1 MYKFKA
7 KVLISMKPTCN
18 CGGFYHPGDVFTE
31 TNEQKAKR
39 YIAKDWVEVLES
51 PVVEIDVKGII
62 PNKELKTTFS
72 SKRDNRAK

>member
-7 KVLISMKPTCN
+7 KVLISKKPTCN

-39 YIAKDWVEVLES
+39 YIAKDWVDVLES
-51 PVVEIDVKGII
+51 PVAEKEEKQVRKTKEYKG
-62 PNKELKTTFS
+62 
-72 SKRDNRAK
+72 